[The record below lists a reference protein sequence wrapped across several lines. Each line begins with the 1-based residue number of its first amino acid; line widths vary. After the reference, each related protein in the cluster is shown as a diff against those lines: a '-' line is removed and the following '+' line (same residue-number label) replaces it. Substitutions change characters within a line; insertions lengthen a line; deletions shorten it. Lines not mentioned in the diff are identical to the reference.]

1 MDFVLTAEINE
12 ASSDVI
18 ICSSDH
24 QYMKNNKLKYWKILA
39 SFKKKEKKRW
49 QEFSN
54 KIHFQLSFKI

>member
-39 SFKKKEKKRW
+39 SFKKKEKKDD
-49 QEFSN
+49 
-54 KIHFQLSFKI
+54 KSFRTKYTFN

>member
-18 ICSSDH
+18 ICSNDH

-39 SFKKKEKKRW
+39 SFKKKDDK
-49 QEFSN
+49 
-54 KIHFQLSFKI
+54 SFRTKYTFN

>member
-18 ICSSDH
+18 ICSNDH

-39 SFKKKEKKRW
+39 SFKKKRW
-49 QEFSN
+49 RVFEQN
-54 KIHFQLSFKI
+54 TLSTKF